1 MIYSP
6 NRQKQESQDKKAD
19 MAFRTSG
26 KLLKVFDVHQVSEK
40 FRKREFV
47 VEIADGKYPQ
57 LVSFQLT
64 GDKCALLDSIED
76 GETVD
81 IEFNLRGREWTS
93 PKGEVRYF
101 NTLDAWSVKFA
112 GGNGQRSES
121 KREQPGQ
128 AAFDGSPIDDDIP
141 FAWKE

>member
-1 MIYSP
+1 
-6 NRQKQESQDKKAD
+6 

-26 KLLKVFDVHQVSEK
+26 KLIKAFDVIQISEK
-40 FRKREFV
+40 FKKREFV
-47 VEIADGKYPQ
+47 IEIADGKYPQ

-101 NTLDAWSVKFA
+101 NTLDAWAVKCQ
-112 GGNGQRSES
+112 GGNGQRSEP

-128 AAFDGSPIDDDIP
+128 VAFDGPPAGDLDDVP
-141 FAWKE
+141 FIFKE